1 MKKAGLIITALFY
14 MILALNNI
22 QAQVDTSKTKEDDF
36 DFSEF
41 DGDFD
46 LAPSDGKSKGTKVYC
61 NQKVSGLSPA
71 KLISIG
77 YDFQGPFDVNSSLDL
92 SKAISFPIP
101 LNIDETYR
109 FSSNYG
115 YRIAANFPVISRYDF
130 ILNLGFNHW
139 QSAYQ
144 LDRQPNLL
152 PIATSEPFFNQLD
165 NFALRTTGINFTLFK
180 PLNSINYIIAQGQ
193 ADLNGNYLNGITPDL
208 GLIKYSAALL
218 YGWKT
223 NERTSYAIGATRTYR
238 GGEVLHI
245 PVFLLNK
252 TFNSKWGVEMLLP
265 ARGHVRRTIN
275 PRSML
280 FFGYELEGNS
290 YNIRGVT
297 LLNSQND
304 NLELRKS
311 EIRARIMYET
321 SLSGFIWLSV
331 QAGARIM
338 YKFNVAEQDRGT
350 RNDFIIQNQVSTPF
364 YFNVS
369 INLVSP

>member
-1 MKKAGLIITALFY
+1 MSRYNPFQMRLLFTLFSLFLVVALS
-14 MILALNNI
+14 
-22 QAQVDTSKTKEDDF
+22 AQVDTTKTDDDI

-46 LAPSDGKSKGTKVYC
+46 VAPSDGKSKSTKVYC

-77 YDFQGPFDVNSSLDL
+77 YDFQGPFTVNSTLNL
-92 SKAISFPIP
+92 NP
-101 LNIDETYR
+101 LPAMIEETYR

-115 YRIAANFPVISRYDF
+115 YRVAANFPVISRYDF

-144 LDRQPNLL
+144 LDRQPNQM
-152 PIATSEPFFNQLD
+152 PILTSSPFFEKLD
-165 NFALRTTGINFTLFK
+165 DFALRTTGVNFTIFK
-180 PLNSINYIIAQGQ
+180 PLNSVNYILAQGQ
-193 ADLNGNYLNGITPDL
+193 ADLNGNYFNGIVPDF

-218 YGWKT
+218 YGWKK
-223 NERTSYAIGATRTYR
+223 NDRSSYAIGATRTYR

-290 YNIRGVT
+290 YNIREVN
-297 LLNSQND
+297 LLNQSN
-304 NLELRKS
+304 NLLELRKS
-311 EIRARIMYET
+311 EIRARVMYET
-321 SLSGFIWLSV
+321 SVSGFIWLSV

-338 YKFNVAEQDRGT
+338 YRFNVAEQDRGT
-350 RNDFIIQNQVSTPF
+350 RGDFIIQNQVSTPF